1 MALSFIETV
10 RLIPLSFLFPQKR
23 LRGFALGVDTEL
35 GGHAVLGAA

>member
-10 RLIPLSFLFPQKR
+10 GLIPLSFLFPQKR
-23 LRGFALGVDTEL
+23 LCGFALGADTEL